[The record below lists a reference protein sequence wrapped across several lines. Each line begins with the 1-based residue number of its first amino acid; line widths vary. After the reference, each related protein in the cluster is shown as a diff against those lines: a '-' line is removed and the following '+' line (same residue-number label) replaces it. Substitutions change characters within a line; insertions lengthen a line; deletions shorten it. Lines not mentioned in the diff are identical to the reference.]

1 MTHLERVTYD
11 CSDLF
16 NIPDYNNIDENKHS
30 TCSNNESDTGTNEKE
45 ALWGASKK
53 EEKIK

>member
-1 MTHLERVTYD
+1 MTHRERVTYD

-45 ALWGASKK
+45 AL
-53 EEKIK
+53 